1 MKGSFGA
8 RMGVVIAAGLAV
20 LCCAGPLLLFGA
32 FSAAGAVALALLR
45 TPAATAGA
53 AITLVVVF
61 VAAAMLA
68 KRWSGERRSRAY
80 RGGPQG

>member
-1 MKGSFGA
+1 MKGSFVAGVGA
-8 RMGVVIAAGLAV
+8 VIAAGLAV
-20 LCCAGPLLLFGA
+20 LCCAGPLLIFGT

-45 TPAATAGA
+45 THAATAGA
-53 AITLVVVF
+53 AITLVVF

-68 KRWSGERRSRAY
+68 KRWSGDRRSSAY